1 MSWLEHSPCC
11 SKLSPP
17 IARVCFP
24 CFGLS
29 FPTKVSPYLGPE
41 FVPYLTVSGV
51 WIEIGP
57 HLWAPPISLQVMGF
71 CWSLNSSVASWFSDP
86 SLSSILK
93 PVFQTYCLLQHDKE
107 LLKFFQTKRLFFP
120 FSESSSAFPR
130 FPTPG
135 DCSEHFLLSFDARDS
150 LRDSLGSLSQG
161 LYEEINQVKL
171 SPILFK
177 VFFF

>member
-1 MSWLEHSPCC
+1 MLGLRLDLTYGLPPCPYKLWDFAGPLTPLLLVDSQILHWVQSSNQC
-11 SKLSPP
+11 S
-17 IARVCFP
+17 R
-24 CFGLS
+24 
-29 FPTKVSPYLGPE
+29 
-41 FVPYLTVSGV
+41 
-51 WIEIGP
+51 
-57 HLWAPPISLQVMGF
+57 H
-71 CWSLNSSVASWFSDP
+71 
-86 SLSSILK
+86 
-93 PVFQTYCLLQHDKE
+93 CLLQHNKE

-171 SPILFK
+171 SPIFFK
-177 VFFF
+177 VFFFFLISLFNNYVNPMGDSIWHLPSSSSTDFMLCYYCTYSI